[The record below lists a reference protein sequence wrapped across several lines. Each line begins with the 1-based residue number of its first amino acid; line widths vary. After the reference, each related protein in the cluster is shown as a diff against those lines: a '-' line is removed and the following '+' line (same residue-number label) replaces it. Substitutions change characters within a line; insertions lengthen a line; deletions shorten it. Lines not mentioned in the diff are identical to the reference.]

1 MKQRCG
7 MLLSKFRSDSSG
19 QDMIE
24 YALMLGILAVAAG
37 AVLPGVG
44 SSISALFSQVGS
56 VVKSANSAGDDELKQ
71 QQSIVAPCEAAR
83 DPAGSVQASGA
94 CDNVSLH

>member
-1 MKQRCG
+1 MKQRYG
-7 MLLSKFRSDSSG
+7 MLLSKLRSDSRG
-19 QDMIE
+19 QDLIE

-56 VVKSANSAGDDELKQ
+56 VVKTADSAGDDGFQQ
-71 QQSIVAPCEAAR
+71 QQSIAAPCEAGSQ
-83 DPAGSVQASGA
+83 PAESFRPSRPCPSQP
-94 CDNVSLH
+94 

>member
-1 MKQRCG
+1 
-7 MLLSKFRSDSSG
+7 
-19 QDMIE
+19 MIE

-71 QQSIVAPCEAAR
+71 QQSIMAPCA
-83 DPAGSVQASGA
+83 ASGETAENFQGPSA
-94 CDNVSLH
+94 CTNVSPR

>member
-1 MKQRCG
+1 MKQRCR
-7 MLLSKFRSDSSG
+7 MLLSKFWSDSSG

-56 VVKSANSAGDDELKQ
+56 VVKSANSAGGDELTQ
-71 QQSIVAPCEAAR
+71 PNSIVSACT
-83 DPAGSVQASGA
+83 ASGEPAESSQESPA
-94 CDNVSLH
+94 CNNVSPR